1 WFLLRMLCHSSSTL
15 FPYTTLF
22 RSVAHEKARCGRRRK
37 HSGHPISLDDGIER
51 LGAGMIE
58 SAFVGDRRTAQEER
72 REHDVAVTD
81 DPPDVAGR
89 PPHVAL
95 AHPEHPFRHR
105 IDV

>member
-72 REHDVAVTD
+72 REHDIAVTD
-81 DPPDVAGR
+81 DPPR
-89 PPHVAL
+89 SE
-95 AHPEHPFRHR
+95 EHTSELQSRVDLVCR
-105 IDV
+105 LLLEN